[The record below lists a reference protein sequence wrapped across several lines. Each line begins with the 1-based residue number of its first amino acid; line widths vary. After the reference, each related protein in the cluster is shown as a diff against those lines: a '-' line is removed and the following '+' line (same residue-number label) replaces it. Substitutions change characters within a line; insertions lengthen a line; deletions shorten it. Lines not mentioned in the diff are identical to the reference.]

1 MVVSAPIILVMFA
14 AGLLLGFVG
23 AGGSGFIIAILSTVF
38 GFPIH
43 TALGTALAAMLF
55 SSASGT
61 VSHYRE
67 GNITPLTGIIV
78 GLAGAIGAWCCSQLS
93 VGIDETRLQW
103 MTAGMLFL
111 SAIVLWI
118 RMGIV
123 SKRSASMMEHAAITA
138 GTGFW
143 FRAIAIGIVCGALS
157 GLFGIG
163 STPFIQI
170 GLITLLRM
178 PISQAA
184 GTTMLII
191 IPIALAGGAGFYGS
205 GHLDLLLLAEV
216 LAGIM
221 TGSYVG
227 AKFTK
232 RLPLVYLKT
241 AMVVTPFIGAALL
254 LF

>member
-1 MVVSAPIILVMFA
+1 MSTHIILVMFA
-14 AGLLLGFVG
+14 AGLILGFVG
-23 AGGSGFIIAILSTVF
+23 AGGSGFIISILSTVF

-67 GNITPLTGIIV
+67 GNITPRTGIVV
-78 GLAGAIGAWCCSQLS
+78 GLSGAFGAWICSQLS
-93 VGIDETRLQW
+93 VGIDETKLQW

-111 SAIVLWI
+111 SAVVLWI
-118 RMGIV
+118 RMGLAA
-123 SKRSASMMEHAAITA
+123 KRNLSQPGPAALTA
-138 GTGFW
+138 GAAFW
-143 FRAIAIGIVCGALS
+143 FRACAIGIVCGALS

-191 IPIALAGGAGFYGS
+191 IPIAVAGGAGYYGS

-221 TGSYVG
+221 TGSYIG

-241 AMVVTPFIGAALL
+241 AMVATPFVGAALL